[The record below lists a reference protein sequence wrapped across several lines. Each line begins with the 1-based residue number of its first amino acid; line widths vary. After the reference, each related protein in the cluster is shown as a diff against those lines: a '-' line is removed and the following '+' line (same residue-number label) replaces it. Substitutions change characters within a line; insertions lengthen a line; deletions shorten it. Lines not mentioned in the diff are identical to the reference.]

1 LYHQKSKEMNTQS
14 AIKFYEN
21 GMLKEIW
28 AAVQILKKE
37 KDQEILYTN
46 CGLKINLE
54 QLESINGIR
63 FS

>member
-1 LYHQKSKEMNTQS
+1 MNTQS

-54 QLESINGIR
+54 HLESINGIR